1 MEQIR
6 LLLVDDEPAVRRGL
20 RMRLELEADVEVV
33 GEAGDG
39 RAAVEAAR
47 DLSPNVVLM
56 DVDMP
61 VLDGIAATSELQSV
75 SPGSRVVVISIH
87 DDPVTVGG
95 RTQRAHQPS
104 CPSIGSMRDCWRR
117 SAEPRQHRRRGY
129 DQRRHYGNNTRGYQQ

>member
-87 DDPVTVGG
+87 DDPVTVG
-95 RTQRAHQPS
+95 RAHAAGAS
-104 CPSIGSMRDCWRR
+104 AFVSKHRIDEGLLEAIRR
-117 SAEPRQHRRRGY
+117 AAATQKEGL
-129 DQRRHYGNNTRGYQQ
+129 